1 MSILSTR
8 HPSIYTPVEKKISI
22 KDFKIG
28 KCLGNGRFGK
38 VYQAIE
44 KNTGFLVALKKISK
58 ETIKSNKLEDQFA
71 L

>member
-1 MSILSTR
+1 M
-8 HPSIYTPVEKKISI
+8 SI

-58 ETIKSNKLEDQFA
+58 ETIKSNKLEDQVA